1 MTPTTSTDSPPR
13 RTPEGTAAPAA
24 ADLITCALPEIA
36 RAASRVATAFRNET
50 GDAIDAAE
58 VRTVLQGLADRIVA
72 HRRVPAPDPAGERTA
87 GSVLARHLLER
98 LRAELVDEWDSAPT
112 PPPLSDVLL
121 TLRAI
126 EEVRAELEPNWSE
139 HFASRLAGP
148 GALDLVVEIA
158 HDLRSP
164 LTSIL
169 FLAET
174 LQRGQSGDV
183 NDLQRR
189 QLGLIYGAALG
200 LSSVTSDVME
210 LARGGARLV
219 DKEPGPFSVAE
230 ILDSVR
236 DIVRPIAEEK
246 GLEVSVAPPPSDHRI
261 GHAMALSRV
270 LLNLTTNALKFTDQ
284 GRVEVNAV
292 PTKRNRIEFSVQDT
306 GRGIGAGALESLYQP
321 FRRTRARRE
330 YCFSGT
336 GLGLTICKKLV
347 EAMGS
352 TLMLETS
359 PERGT
364 RFYFEVEL
372 PPASEL

>member
-1 MTPTTSTDSPPR
+1 VTPTTSTDSPPR
-13 RTPEGTAAPAA
+13 STPDGTAAPAA
-24 ADLITCALPEIA
+24 EDLFVCALPEIA
-36 RAASRVATAFRNET
+36 NAASRVAAAFRNEN
-50 GDAIDAAE
+50 GDAVDAAE
-58 VRTVLQGLADRIVA
+58 VRAVLQELADRIVA
-72 HRRVPAPDPAGERTA
+72 HRRVPAPSAVTERAA
-87 GSVLARHLLER
+87 GSVLARHLLEQ
-98 LRAELVDEWDSAPT
+98 LRAEVIEQWESART
-112 PPPLSDVLL
+112 PPPVSDALL
-121 TLRAI
+121 TLRAM
-126 EEVRAELEPNWSE
+126 ENVRSELEPDWSE

-174 LQRGQSGDV
+174 LQRGQSGEV

-210 LARGGARLV
+210 LARGGDRLV

-246 GLEVSVAPPPSDHRI
+246 GLEVTVAPPPSDHRI

-284 GRVEVNAV
+284 GGVEVSAR
-292 PTKRNRIEFSVQDT
+292 PTDRRSIEFSVQDT

-372 PPASEL
+372 PPAGGL